1 MILAIPVGFLIAY
14 LARDELESGRKWFKT
29 LIIIS
34 VLGIVGFWLIDES
47 EISWTFGFI
56 FITTL
61 VSLLKSSDK
70 KWIKGKFK

>member
-1 MILAIPVGFLIAY
+1 M
-14 LARDELESGRKWFKT
+14 ESGRKWFKT